1 MCNHCQKK
9 PVSFK
14 VTDVKVSQGG
24 GGDVG
29 AGVGAGAVVVV
40 VAGVEGVAGDG
51 HYRRSRNK
59 FFVFKFCKC
68 QVLCT
73 TCL

>member
-24 GGDVG
+24 GGVG
-29 AGVGAGAVVVV
+29 GGGGWCVCVGDAV
-40 VAGVEGVAGDG
+40 
-51 HYRRSRNK
+51 
-59 FFVFKFCKC
+59 
-68 QVLCT
+68 
-73 TCL
+73 